1 VWNWWR
7 RLRGKEYFSLSKAIK
22 ARVKQAVSFA
32 GRYEEQL
39 RDLARHKGACGII
52 CGHIHTPAD
61 KMIEGIHYLNSGDW
75 VESRTAI
82 VEHLDR
88 RMEVIRYEDFLAAA
102 GAPPTRRLAGKPE
115 VAVPRVR
122 G

>member
-1 VWNWWR
+1 M
-7 RLRGKEYFSLSKAIK
+7 
-22 ARVKQAVSFA
+22 KQAVSFA

-39 RDLARHKGACGII
+39 RDLARHEGACGII

-88 RMEVIRYEDFLAAA
+88 RMEVIRYEDFLAVA
-102 GAPPTRRLAGKPE
+102 GVPPTRRLAGKPE
-115 VAVPRVR
+115 VAVPRV
-122 G
+122 GG

>member
-1 VWNWWR
+1 
-7 RLRGKEYFSLSKAIK
+7 
-22 ARVKQAVSFA
+22 
-32 GRYEEQL
+32 
-39 RDLARHKGACGII
+39 
-52 CGHIHTPAD
+52 
-61 KMIEGIHYLNSGDW
+61 MIEGIHYLNSGDW

-115 VAVPRVR
+115 VAVPRV
-122 G
+122 GG